1 MTIKY
6 YRKELL
12 AKCRIYM
19 CTFRQPLLKGN
30 TRQEGKSVLREGDAL
45 LKGRK
50 NQYRAITA
58 GKKILLTCL
67 ALAIVLYIGLSN
79 YLLFHTL
86 IEIFTITIGFSIF
99 IISKNT
105 HKVSQNNYFIFLGIS
120 FLIVSVFE
128 LTHTL
133 SLNGLNIIK
142 GSTYNISVQISLI
155 ARYMEAFTFLM
166 FCILLKREN
175 KPIKIKYIA
184 NAYYICS
191 ILLFASV
198 CYWRLFPVC
207 YIDGAGFT
215 DFKKA
220 SEFVIC
226 LILTQSMGIIIKNKK
241 KPYEEISSFLIF
253 ALSAMV
259 LSEICFILYENYND
273 RFSIAGHVFKLLSYY
288 LIYKAIIENTLEKPY
303 NMLFYKLTDINHN
316 LESRTSELLKINR
329 KLNEEIAERELF
341 EEKLKVSKKNYQEL
355 LDFLPFAV
363 FTHCDGK
370 IVFINNA
377 ALKLFNFKEYKD
389 MLGKDVL
396 DLVHPD
402 YHETALK
409 RMKQVY
415 NNESTELKEYKF
427 LNSEGKVINVETK
440 AGSYTFKD
448 KPAGI
453 SVLMDIRERKIVEE
467 KEKALKEALEYDR
480 IKNEF
485 MANISHE
492 LRTPLNVI
500 FGAVQL
506 IEYYSENKIIWENST
521 NITKYSKSM
530 RQNCYRMLRLVNN
543 LIDLTKL
550 DSGFLQLNLH
560 NYNIVS
566 VVEDITLSVAQ
577 YIESKNISIEF
588 DTEIEEKFMACD
600 TDIIE
605 RVILNLLSNAV
616 KFTPAGG
623 SIFVNIYDNTDYIT
637 VSVKDSGIGIAEDKL
652 KLIFDRFRQVDKSM
666 TRSTE
671 GSGIGLSLVKSL
683 VELHGGE
690 IEVKSTYG
698 EGSEFLIKLPFREIE
713 EDETAATLDIPQGKV
728 ESIHIEF
735 SDIYS

>member
-1 MTIKY
+1 M
-6 YRKELL
+6 
-12 AKCRIYM
+12 
-19 CTFRQPLLKGN
+19 
-30 TRQEGKSVLREGDAL
+30 LRGWDDFV
-45 LKGRK
+45 KGRK
-50 NQYRAITA
+50 NQYMIITA
-58 GKKILLTCL
+58 GKRILLTCL
-67 ALAIVLYIGLSN
+67 VLAVALYIALSN
-79 YLLFHTL
+79 YRLFHTL
-86 IEIFTITIGFSIF
+86 LEIFTITIGFIIF

-128 LTHTL
+128 TTHTL
-133 SLNGLNIIK
+133 SISGLNIIE
-142 GSTYNISVQISLI
+142 GSTYNISAQIGLV
-155 ARYMEAFTFLM
+155 ARCMEAFTFLI
-166 FCILLKREN
+166 FCIMLKREN
-175 KPIKIKYIA
+175 KPIKIKYITYV
-184 NAYYICS
+184 YYICS
-191 ILLFASV
+191 VLLFASIW
-198 CYWRLFPVC
+198 YWRVFPVC
-207 YIDGAGFT
+207 YSEGTGYT

-226 LILTQSMGIIIKNKK
+226 LILTQSMGILIKNKK
-241 KPYEEISSFLIF
+241 KPYEKISSFLVF

-259 LSEICFILYENYND
+259 LSEICFILYLNYND
-273 RFSIAGHVFKLLSYY
+273 GFSIAGHILRLASYY

-341 EEKLKVSKKNYQEL
+341 EEKLKVSKRNYQEL

-363 FTHCDGK
+363 FTHCEGK

-396 DLVHPD
+396 DFVHPD
-402 YHETALK
+402 YHETTLQ

-427 LNSEGKVINVETK
+427 LNSEGKEINVETK
-440 AGSYTFKD
+440 AGPYTFKD

-453 SVLMDIRERKIVEE
+453 TVLMDIRERKIVEE

-506 IEYYSENKIIWENST
+506 IEYYSENKIVCQNLESVA
-521 NITKYSKSM
+521 KYSKSM

-550 DSGFLQLNLH
+550 DSGFLKLNLH

-566 VVEDITLSVAQ
+566 VIEDITLSVAQ

-600 TDIIE
+600 TDTIE

-623 SIFVNIYDNTDYIT
+623 SIFVNIYDDTDYII

-671 GSGIGLSLVKSL
+671 GSGIGLSLVRSL
-683 VELHGGE
+683 VELHGGAV
-690 IEVKSTYG
+690 EVKSIYG
-698 EGSEFLIKLPFREIE
+698 EGSEFLIRLPVVEIE
-713 EDETAATLDIPQGKV
+713 EDEAAATLEIPQGKV
-728 ESIHIEF
+728 ERIHIEF